1 MLTATK
7 STPCSDS
14 GLTSALA
21 STQRL
26 NTDMLVVLANGTQNL
41 F

>member
-21 STQRL
+21 SPQRL